1 MSTKRRRSYVVSVS
15 VDSFPFAP
23 LSFRPKQEVI
33 EGLLAEFTQQLPQ
46 LDSVACVDSGFQ
58 KSRFGSGENDRS
70 VKDRRG

>member
-1 MSTKRRRSYVVSVS
+1 MSVS

-46 LDSVACVDSGFQ
+46 LGSVACVDSGFQ